1 MKIKVELEN
10 EETIEQADEFIMKAI
25 SNKTECTHG
34 ERYSDDAMNEA
45 HDHICSL
52 FANLTKDLE
61 LNVKDII
68 EHATRTKG
76 SR

>member
-1 MKIKVELEN
+1 MKIKVELSNDETV
-10 EETIEQADEFIMKAI
+10 EEADEFLMKAI
-25 SNKTECTHG
+25 STKAECNHG

-45 HDHICSL
+45 HAHICKL
-52 FANLTKDLE
+52 FETLTLE
-61 LNVKDII
+61 LQTTIKDII